1 MTQRFCIS
9 STSKVAIK
17 FMNFRLACRH
27 ADFTKGGG
35 LETPTPPFVSCFV
48 PLLFCFLPAQ
58 ISRLR
63 NYCRTDIEV
72 AALPLI
78 TNYNGLHCSYLCHIL
93 HFASFGFTF
102 PPLLSWIFPIFMFAV
117 CALYSYGNRRQL
129 LPTVA
134 STPRILSQSWSF
146 SRLQWVL
153 PLWDLVGNREYFLS
167 SE

>member
-102 PPLLSWIFPIFMFAV
+102 PPLLSWIFPHIYV
-117 CALYSYGNRRQL
+117 CRLCALFIWKSEAAAAHGCINTADIVTKL
-129 LPTVA
+129 IFFSATVGTA
-134 STPRILSQSWSF
+134 FVGF
-146 SRLQWVL
+146 S
-153 PLWDLVGNREYFLS
+153 GE
-167 SE
+167 